1 MSETL
6 GKVQNVA
13 TDPKRLILRNSAEF
27 GDPTYENAEL
37 EKKCPC
43 WDGIKR
49 SAFVFKIVDKDVT
62 NKINRLTSTK
72 LNS

>member
-37 EKKCPC
+37 EKNAHAGMELSDP
-43 WDGIKR
+43 
-49 SAFVFKIVDKDVT
+49 
-62 NKINRLTSTK
+62 RLFLKLQTK
-72 LNS
+72 MLQTK